1 VRRVSARGGDT
12 RGSTRAIQVGS
23 TDTGRAGRAVT
34 GGEHRGA
41 GAIQWGRTGA
51 IGVGTTYTGE
61 EEFRGVTGGE
71 DIG

>member
-1 VRRVSARGGDT
+1 
-12 RGSTRAIQVGS
+12 VGS